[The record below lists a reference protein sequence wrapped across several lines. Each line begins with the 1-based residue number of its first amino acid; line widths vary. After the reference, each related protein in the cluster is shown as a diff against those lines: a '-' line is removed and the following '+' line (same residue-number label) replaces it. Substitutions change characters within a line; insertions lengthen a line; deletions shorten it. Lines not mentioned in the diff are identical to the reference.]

1 MYNLVR
7 FLLRFWLLIL
17 FLSLEGFCFYLIYQN
32 SKFHQVF
39 LYNKGNEISGNV
51 YLQYAASK
59 GYLSLGRVNDS
70 LARENAYL
78 REKAMESFIYLKNEE
93 HTVNDSTATKLQLF
107 TYKDAKVIRN
117 SVNQSANY
125 IYLDKGASMGIKEQM
140 GVISAKG
147 IVGQVVKVTE
157 HYSAVMSILNR
168 NFRVS
173 AKLKKSNFFG
183 QLFWSGKRIDEVRLE
198 EIPKHVNV
206 HVGDTIVTSGYSVLF
221 PENIMIGRVRKVYT
235 QPEKN
240 FLEIDVQLSAD
251 MNSLS
256 HVYVVN
262 HLQKQELEILD
273 SAVINQAKK

>member
-7 FLLRFWLLIL
+7 FLLRFWLLLL

-39 LYNKGNEISGNV
+39 FYNKANELSGNV
-51 YLQYAASK
+51 YAQYTASK
-59 GYLSLGRVNDS
+59 GYLSLGKINDS
-70 LARENAYL
+70 LIHENACL

-93 HTVNDSTATKLQLF
+93 HTVTDSTASKLQLF

-125 IYLDKGASMGIKEQM
+125 IYLNKGASMGIKEQM
-140 GVISAKG
+140 GVISPKG

-221 PENIMIGRVRKVYT
+221 PENIMIGRVRKVYA

-273 SAVINQAKK
+273 SAIINQAKK

>member
-107 TYKDAKVIRN
+107 TYK
-117 SVNQSANY
+117 
-125 IYLDKGASMGIKEQM
+125 
-140 GVISAKG
+140 
-147 IVGQVVKVTE
+147 
-157 HYSAVMSILNR
+157 
-168 NFRVS
+168 
-173 AKLKKSNFFG
+173 
-183 QLFWSGKRIDEVRLE
+183 
-198 EIPKHVNV
+198 
-206 HVGDTIVTSGYSVLF
+206 
-221 PENIMIGRVRKVYT
+221 
-235 QPEKN
+235 
-240 FLEIDVQLSAD
+240 
-251 MNSLS
+251 
-256 HVYVVN
+256 
-262 HLQKQELEILD
+262 
-273 SAVINQAKK
+273 

>member
-39 LYNKGNEISGNV
+39 LYNKANEISGNV
-51 YLQYAASK
+51 YTQYAASK

-70 LARENAYL
+70 LAHENAYL
-78 REKAMESFIYLKNEE
+78 RQKAMESFIYLKKEE
-93 HTVNDSTATKLQLF
+93 HTVNDSTASKLQVF
-107 TYKDAKVIRN
+107 TYMDAKVIRN

-147 IVGQVVKVTE
+147 IVGQVVKVTD

-183 QLFWSGKRIDEVRLE
+183 QLFWNGKSIDEVRLE

-206 HVGDTIVTSGYSVLF
+206 HIGDTIVTSGYSVLF
-221 PENIMIGRVRKVYT
+221 PENIMIGRVRKIYA

-240 FLEIDVQLSAD
+240 FLEIDVELSAD

-262 HLQKQELEILD
+262 HLQKKEIEILD

>member
-39 LYNKGNEISGNV
+39 LYNKANEISGNV

-70 LARENAYL
+70 LARENAFL

-93 HTVNDSTATKLQLF
+93 HTITDSTATKLQLF

-125 IYLDKGASMGIKEQM
+125 IYIDKGASMGIKEQM

-221 PENIMIGRVRKVYT
+221 PENIMIGRVRKVYA

>member
-17 FLSLEGFCFYLIYQN
+17 FLSLEGLCFYLIYQN

-39 LYNKGNEISGNV
+39 LYNKANKVSGDV
-51 YLQYAASK
+51 YSQYAIAK

-70 LARENAYL
+70 LAYENAYL
-78 REKAMESFIYLKNEE
+78 RQKAMESFLYLKKEE
-93 HTVNDSTATKLQLF
+93 HTVNDSTATKLQVF
-107 TYKDAKVIRN
+107 TYMDAKVIRN

-125 IYLDKGASMGIKEQM
+125 LYLDKGASTGIKEQM

-147 IVGQVVKVTE
+147 IVGQVVKVTA

-183 QLFWSGKRIDEVRLE
+183 QLFWNGKSINEVRLE

-221 PENIMIGRVRKVYT
+221 PENIMIGRVSKIYA
-235 QPEKN
+235 QPDKT
-240 FLEIDVQLSAD
+240 FLEIDVKLSAD

-256 HVYVVN
+256 HVYIVN

-273 SAVINQAKK
+273 SAILNQAKK

>member
-1 MYNLVR
+1 MYT
-7 FLLRFWLLIL
+7 
-17 FLSLEGFCFYLIYQN
+17 
-32 SKFHQVF
+32 
-39 LYNKGNEISGNV
+39 
-51 YLQYAASK
+51 QYAASK

-70 LARENAYL
+70 LAHENAYL
-78 REKAMESFIYLKNEE
+78 RQKAMESF
-93 HTVNDSTATKLQLF
+93 
-107 TYKDAKVIRN
+107 
-117 SVNQSANY
+117 
-125 IYLDKGASMGIKEQM
+125 
-140 GVISAKG
+140 
-147 IVGQVVKVTE
+147 IVGQVVKVTD

-183 QLFWSGKRIDEVRLE
+183 QLFWNGKSIDEVRLE

-206 HVGDTIVTSGYSVLF
+206 HIGDTIVTSGYSVLF

-262 HLQKQELEILD
+262 HLQKKEIEVLD

>member
-39 LYNKGNEISGNV
+39 LYNKANEISGNV

-93 HTVNDSTATKLQLF
+93 HTVTDSSATKLQLF

-221 PENIMIGRVRKVYT
+221 PENIMIGRVRKVYA